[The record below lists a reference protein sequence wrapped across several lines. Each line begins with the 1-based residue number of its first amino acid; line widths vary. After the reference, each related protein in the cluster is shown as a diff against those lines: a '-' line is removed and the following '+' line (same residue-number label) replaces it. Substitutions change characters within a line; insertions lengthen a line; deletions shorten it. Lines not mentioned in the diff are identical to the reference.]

1 MLLETWLGERVG
13 GDVFV
18 VVEVVGVG
26 VVGLGVNKV
35 RGCVCAF
42 GIWRGP

>member
-1 MLLETWLGERVG
+1 MLETWLGERVG
-13 GDVFV
+13 GDV

-35 RGCVCAF
+35 RGWVCVCVF